1 MRIWISGEHS
11 AGSGGWL
18 DLLILEI
25 FSTPSNDEHIA
36 GPDTAKVS
44 ENHVWTFPKTM
55 GMGTECC
62 LHHFTNFLPGS
73 LSLSSALPKTCY
85 KGLKIINSSV
95 CICFSPAH
103 PQTLKDITPHPAMG
117 KEHLPLFQISPSP
130 IQPVH
135 ENFQGQGSHNFSGQ
149 QSPTASEGFI
159 KNFPCGGLGFHTK
172 SPCLGAI

>member
-1 MRIWISGEHS
+1 MRLWHLKTWFSGEHS

-25 FSTPSNDEHIA
+25 FSTPSNSVVWPLLVSWTLSVMNTA

-55 GMGTECC
+55 RMGTECC

-73 LSLSSALPKTCY
+73 LSLSSALPKMCY

-135 ENFQGQGSHNFSGQ
+135 ENF
-149 QSPTASEGFI
+149 
-159 KNFPCGGLGFHTK
+159 
-172 SPCLGAI
+172 